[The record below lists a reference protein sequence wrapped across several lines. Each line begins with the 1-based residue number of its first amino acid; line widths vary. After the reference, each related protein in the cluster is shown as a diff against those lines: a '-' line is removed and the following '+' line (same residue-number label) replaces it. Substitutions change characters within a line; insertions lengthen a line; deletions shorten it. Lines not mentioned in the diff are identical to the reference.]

1 MKVKNKIKQILS
13 IIVTAMMMM
22 SLFTVTAFAEG
33 DPTLKIKATL
43 ETGEQISYRA
53 YRIFDAT
60 PNNGEFVFSVNG
72 KFNDK
77 LTGADITKVRNYT
90 DNSDK
95 LKSFANELSE
105 YIAKNAS
112 KTFDTVDLNAN
123 VAGTVKPG
131 YYLIRQISSTSAW
144 VPDNPL
150 IVQVTSNTEIDAK
163 VNKPTSNK
171 YIIKDGE
178 VKHSTENIKDRVT
191 YELQADVP
199 AYTGETVEQ
208 NVIFYLTDTLSKGL
222 TVDSES
228 NITVYGNGSFSSD
241 AVTGTKIDPSNYDV
255 RYYQD
260 NVEVTDVASLVEGK
274 ETKIL
279 IDFTGH
285 YSAIKDYV
293 GAVASGK
300 GLRVVYSAKLNEQAV
315 IGVDGNPNKVHL
327 TYTNNPA
334 TTHKYDAEGNPVNPD
349 EPTPSDTPEGTTNT
363 PDEEV
368 ITYTYELNIIKIS
381 DEEVES
387 GTPKKL
393 EGVTFS
399 IKDEKGNKIDE
410 KETDANGKISFVGLE
425 AGHTYTIKEEA
436 TLSGYIYNG
445 QEIKFTISNYTQ
457 DTNKKGNVTY
467 SVDNL
472 STLTNVAYDGNNTI
486 TVTNPK
492 GFNLPQTGGMG
503 TWMFTIGG
511 LVLMAGALVVFVSS
525 RKKANK

>member
-72 KFNDK
+72 NFNDK
-77 LTGADITKVRNYT
+77 LTEADITKVRNYT
-90 DNSDK
+90 DNSNE
-95 LKSFANELSE
+95 LKSFANELSI
-105 YIAKNAS
+105 YIAKNTG

-123 VAGTVKPG
+123 VAGTVAPG

-144 VPDNPL
+144 VPNNPI
-150 IVQVTSNTEIDAK
+150 IVQVTSNTEVKAK
-163 VNKPTSNK
+163 VNKATSNK

-178 VKHSTENIKDRVT
+178 VKHSTENIGDRVT

-208 NVIFYLTDTLSKGL
+208 NVIYYLTDTLSAGL
-222 TVDSES
+222 TVDSAS
-228 NITVYGNGSFSSD
+228 NIKVYGNGSFSSD
-241 AVTGTKIDPSNYDV
+241 AITGNEVPSSNYDV

-260 NVEVTDVASLVEGK
+260 GAEVGNVDDLVEGK

-285 YSAIKDYV
+285 YDAIKAYV
-293 GAVASGK
+293 GAVTSNK
-300 GLRVVYSAKLNEQAV
+300 GLRVVYSAKLNEKAV
-315 IGVDGNPNKVHL
+315 IGVDGNPNEVHL

-334 TTHKYDAEGNPVNPD
+334 TTHRYDTDGNPVNPD
-349 EPTPSDTPEGTTNT
+349 EPTPSDTPEGTTDT

-368 ITYTYELNIIKIS
+368 ITYTYELNIIKVS
-381 DEEVES
+381 DELEGEEY
-387 GTPKKL
+387 KKL

-399 IKDEKGNKIDE
+399 IKDDNGNEIAK
-410 KETDANGKISFVGLE
+410 KQTDADGKISFVGLE

-472 STLTNVAYDGNNTI
+472 GTLTNVVHDGNNTI

>member
-22 SLFTVTAFAEG
+22 SLFTVTAFADV

-43 ETGEQISYRA
+43 ATGEQITYRA
-53 YRIFDAT
+53 YRIFDAK
-60 PNNGEFVFSVNG
+60 PNNGEFEFSVNA
-72 KFNDK
+72 KFNDR
-77 LTGADITKVRNYT
+77 LTKADITNVRNYT
-90 DNSDK
+90 DNSNE
-95 LKSFANELSE
+95 LKSFANELSI
-105 YIAKNAS
+105 YIAKNTG

-123 VAGTVKPG
+123 VAGTVAPG
-131 YYLIRQISSTSAW
+131 YYLIRQISSTSAL
-144 VPDNPL
+144 VPNDPI

-199 AYTGETVEQ
+199 AYIGETVEQ

-241 AVTGTKIDPSNYDV
+241 AVTGTKIDQSNYDV

-334 TTHKYDAEGNPVNPD
+334 TTHKYDAEGNPVKPD
-349 EPTPSDTPEGTTNT
+349 EPTPSDTPEGTTDT

-381 DEEVES
+381 DEVES

-399 IKDEKGNKIDE
+399 IKDEKGNKIAE
-410 KETDANGKISFVGLE
+410 KKTDADGKISFVGLE

-467 SVDNL
+467 RVDNL
-472 STLTNVAYDGNNTI
+472 GTLTNVAHDGNNTI